1 MVIAR
6 RQGYA
11 CYLLGMCGEISNIAF
26 VVELKKP
33 QRIVDFGTGIQ
44 NLTRVVSE
52 AGEMDT
58 IFLARHRL
66 GLFALLDVENMHG
79 FIIGGAHKELALVVE
94 VKGCYACF
102 G

>member
-6 RQGYA
+6 RQSYA

-33 QRIVDFGTGIQ
+33 QRIVDFCTGIQ
-44 NLTRVVSE
+44 NLTRVVGE

-66 GLFALLDVENMHG
+66 GLFALLDVENMHR
-79 FIIGGAHKELALVVE
+79 FIVGGAHKEVTLVIE
-94 VKGCYACF
+94 VKGSYASF